1 MAFGDFRGSGAKQH
15 SAIGP
20 IQANLRGSHV
30 AQRTPSVTLDGIH
43 GVGSGVILGGTGVVG
58 FLEKNQGT
66 GLLGIGGGIFRKNGG
81 IGVQGDGGSQLAA
94 ATPAPI

>member
-1 MAFGDFRGSGAKQH
+1 MGYMA
-15 SAIGP
+15 SA
-20 IQANLRGSHV
+20 
-30 AQRTPSVTLDGIH
+30 
-43 GVGSGVILGGTGVVG
+43 VGSFSAAPVSSV
-58 FLEKNQGT
+58 FWKKNQGT